1 MTRLVTVH
9 RASDAPYAP
18 VLDWQRA
25 TAEAVRDGAR
35 PEALAIV
42 EHRPVY
48 TVGARGGRTNLLAAP
63 AALEARGA
71 RVIDVDRG
79 GDITFHGPGQ
89 LVVYP
94 ILDLRPAA
102 RAMHAG
108 DYVRALERLVIEAVA
123 ALGVRGERVAGRPG
137 VWARAQSG
145 ALPGAPLAKLAAV
158 GVRVDRGVTRHG
170 LALNVTTDLRWF
182 DAIVP
187 CGIADAG
194 VTSLERLLGE
204 APPFDATVDA
214 LLAAFGRLFDSEL
227 VEGAPLLDGAAATAS
242 TVVRGAE
249 PVHAS

>member
-9 RASDAPYAP
+9 RATDAPYAP

-25 TAEAVRDGAR
+25 TARAVRDGAR

-48 TVGARGGRTNLLAAP
+48 TVGARGGRANLLADP
-63 AALEARGA
+63 VALEARGA

-89 LVVYP
+89 LVAYP

-102 RAMHAG
+102 RAIRAG

-123 ALGVRGERVAGRPG
+123 ALGVRGERVVGRPG
-137 VWARAQSG
+137 VWARAR
-145 ALPGAPLAKLAAV
+145 PGAPLAKLAAV

-170 LALNVTTDLRWF
+170 LALNVTTDLGWF

-187 CGIADAG
+187 CGIGDAG
-194 VTSLERLLGE
+194 VTSLERLLSE
-204 APPFDATVDA
+204 PPPFESVVETFV
-214 LLAAFGRLFDSEL
+214 AAFGRIFDGEL
-227 VEGAPLLDGAAATAS
+227 VGGAPLLDGAAPTAILN
-242 TVVRGAE
+242 RAE
-249 PVHAS
+249 PAHAS